1 MGKYNIFLRNRSG
14 FTLTETIIGL
24 GLLAIVT
31 LGTTTFMVSS
41 VKTTMNTTN
50 EVVQRIDKTNAE
62 IQIIKDLKQVFP
74 SYSFLVQKDDANK
87 NFYDIMPSESN
98 SIITAKVTTSFR
110 KKTLSAVG
118 DEIIFAEYDL
128 KRGVGVPYDPVWAY
142 EFGPISKTDPNLAST
157 FAFKGLDSGAS
168 KILSSKMLEAPIK
181 GDMFLID
188 SPAPFKTLSGFTIDV
203 SKPLKFTHYLFYI
216 KDLTNPVDFSTAVE
230 TTSFTPSL
238 PLGAIKNIHPITG
251 ATIPNADKYLQNL
264 PSVSGTIPTLVVRP
278 IKFVKYV
285 LQLNVRKEVALF
297 RQDLKYSGGTSF
309 SFATPGREV
318 IDKIVEVKFERFI
331 PQSTQ
336 IKVSINQKKE
346 GT

>member
-1 MGKYNIFLRNRSG
+1 MGKYNIILRNRAG
-14 FTLTETIIGL
+14 FSLTETLIGL

-31 LGTTTFMVSS
+31 LGTTTFMISS

-98 SIITAKVTTSFR
+98 SIINAKVTTSFR

-118 DEIIFAEYDL
+118 DEIIFAAYDIN
-128 KRGVGVPYDPVWAY
+128 KGVGVPYDPVWAY
-142 EFGPISKTDPNLAST
+142 EFGPISKVDPNTAST
-157 FAFKGLDSGAS
+157 FTFKGLEAGTSQVLS
-168 KILSSKMLEAPIK
+168 KKMLEAPKK
-181 GDMFLID
+181 GDIFLID
-188 SPAPFKTLSGFTIDV
+188 SPAPFKTLSGFTIDI
-203 SKPLKFTHYLFYI
+203 SEPLKFTHYLFYI
-216 KDLTNPVDFSTAVE
+216 KDLVNPTDFSTVFE
-230 TTSFTPSL
+230 TTNFAPSL
-238 PLGAIKNIHPITG
+238 SLGTIKNVHPITG
-251 ATIPNADKYLQNL
+251 AAVPNADKYLQNL
-264 PSVSGTIPTLVVRP
+264 PAVSGTIPTLVIRP
-278 IKFVKYV
+278 IKFVKYI
-285 LQLNVRKEVALF
+285 LQLNTKKELALF
-297 RQDLKYSGGTSF
+297 RQELKFASGTTFSF
-309 SFATPGREV
+309 STPGREV
-318 IDKIVEVKFERFI
+318 IDKIVEVKFERYI